1 MFFVILQFIIDKIL
15 INDKMR
21 NRLTIVLVAAVAIL
35 AAGCSKYTTVK
46 GDPLDAKI
54 YTLKNGLKVYMTV
67 NKDEPRIQTYI
78 AVRVGGKNDPADNTG
93 LAHYLEHMMF
103 KGSEQF
109 GTSDYAAEKPLL
121 HQIDSLFEVYRTK
134 TDPAEREALYH
145 EIDSIS
151 YEASKIAIPNEYDKL
166 MSMIGAEGTNAYTS
180 NDVTCY
186 VDEIPSNQIENWV
199 KIAADRF
206 RNCVFRGFHTE
217 LEAVYEEK
225 NMGMTNDGRKAIEK
239 MDSLLFLKHPYGTQ
253 TVIGTQDHLKN
264 PSLRAIRCQKDTYY
278 VPNNMAICLSGDF
291 DPDEMVALIKKYF
304 GDWKPNKDLPKY
316 NVIEEDPITEPRVKD
331 VYGFES
337 EFLLLAWRTPGA
349 SDKESEIADIAGEIL
364 NNGMAGLID
373 LDVMQRQKVLGA
385 YVMPYDRADYGAFI
399 LEGFAKQGQDLDEVK
414 SILLE
419 EIAKLR
425 TGEFSDTL
433 LTSVKNNVKLSLMR
447 ALESNRS
454 RADMF
459 VDSFINGTSWKD
471 EVASV
476 KRIDKLT
483 KAEVVAWADKYLGP
497 ESYIAVY
504 KRTGEDKSVK
514 KIDAPKITPIV
525 TNRDKQSA
533 FLTEIAETEVEPIE
547 PVFVDYS
554 KDMEVLDYKGLELLY
569 KENVKNDIASVSFRY
584 DIGTDDLPLLG
595 VASDYISYLGTPTRT
610 ADQIAKEMYAL
621 ACNFRVSVGPNS
633 TTIGVSGLSENVGK
647 ALAIVQDLIMNATA
661 DETKLAELKSD
672 IFRTRG
678 DSKMNQR
685 SCSAALQSYV
695 FYGPEYIKKRTLT
708 NEQIAAM
715 TSEEVLSAIKA
726 LADKQFKI
734 LYYGPATAS
743 DFQKTI
749 DENYEVANDLEKL
762 QKRHAVKR
770 LTPSTEVFVA
780 HYDARQFNY
789 YQYSDRGETLDVS
802 EAPAITAFNEYY
814 GGGMNSIVFQEM
826 RESKALAYS
835 AMAGLSSPSWKDDT
849 YAFFAYIASQ
859 NDKLQ
864 KAVEGF
870 DDIIENM
877 PIAPENLEIAKSSIL
892 SRIRTQRVTG
902 AGVLSSYLSAKELG
916 INEPIDKLIFEKI
929 GDMTMEDIVAT
940 HSKWIK
946 DRTYVYGILGDTKD
960 LDMAFLKTLGPVKI
974 LSLEDI
980 FGY

>member
-1 MFFVILQFIIDKIL
+1 
-15 INDKMR
+15 MR
-21 NRLTIVLVAAVAIL
+21 NRFALVLLAAIAIL
-35 AAGCSKYTTVK
+35 SSGCSKYTTVK
-46 GDPLDAKI
+46 GDPLEAKI

-103 KGSEQF
+103 KGTEQF
-109 GTSDYAAEKPLL
+109 GTSDYAAEKPMLQ
-121 HQIDSLFEVYRTK
+121 QIDSLFEVYRTK

-186 VDEIPSNQIENWV
+186 VDEIPSNQVENWV

-239 MDSLLFLKHPYGTQ
+239 MDSLLFLRHPYGTQ

-264 PSLRAIRCQKDTYY
+264 PSLKAIRYQKDTYY

-291 DPDEMVALIKKYF
+291 DPDKMVALIEKYF
-304 GDWKPNKDLPKY
+304 GDWEPNKNLPKY
-316 NVIEEDPITEPRVKD
+316 NVIKEDPITTPRVKD

-349 SDKESEIADIAGEIL
+349 ADKESEIADIAGEIL

-385 YVMPYDRADYGAFI
+385 FVMPYERTDYGAFI
-399 LEGFAKQGQDLDEVK
+399 MEGFAKQGQDLEEVK
-414 SILLE
+414 TILLE

-425 TGEFSDTL
+425 TGEFSDSL
-433 LTSVKNNVKLSLMR
+433 LTSVKNNVKLSQMR
-447 ALESNRS
+447 ALERNSS

-471 EVASV
+471 EVASMKNV
-476 KRIDKLT
+476 DKIT
-483 KAEVVAWADKYLGP
+483 KAEVVAWAQKYLGP

-504 KRTGEDKSVK
+504 KRTGEDKTVK

-525 TNRDKQSA
+525 TNRDKQSG
-533 FLTEIAETEVEPIE
+533 FLAEIAATEVEPIE
-547 PVFVDYS
+547 PVFVDYQ
-554 KDMEVLDYKGLELLY
+554 KDLEVRDYKGLELLY

-610 ADQIAKEMYAL
+610 ADDIAKDMYAL
-621 ACNFRVSVGPNS
+621 ACNFIVSVGANN
-633 TTIGVSGLSENVGK
+633 TTIGVSGLSENIGS
-647 ALAIVQDLIMNATA
+647 ALAIVQDLIMNATP
-661 DETKLAELKSD
+661 DEAKLAELKSD
-672 IFRTRG
+672 IFRSRQ

-685 SCSAALQSYV
+685 SCSSALQSYV
-695 FYGPEYIKKRTLT
+695 FYGPEFIKKRTLT
-708 NEQIAAM
+708 NEQVAAM
-715 TSEEVLSAIKA
+715 TSEDVLSALKA
-726 LADKQFKI
+726 LSDKQFTI
-734 LYYGPATAS
+734 LYYGPASVASVEKTLDDSYSVAS
-743 DFQKTI
+743 DLKK
-749 DENYEVANDLEKL
+749 LEK
-762 QKRHAVKR
+762 KHAVKR

-789 YQYSDRGETLDVS
+789 YQYSDRGETLDLTEV
-802 EAPAITAFNEYY
+802 PAVAAFNEYY

-835 AMAGLSSPSWKDDT
+835 AMAGLNSPSWKDDT
-849 YAFFAYIASQ
+849 YSFFAYIASQ

-870 DDIIENM
+870 DEIIENM
-877 PIAPENLEIAKSSIL
+877 PVAPENLEIAKSSIL
-892 SRIRTQRVTG
+892 SKIRTQRVIG
-902 AGVLSSYLSAKELG
+902 AGVLSSYLNAKELG
-916 INEPIDKLIFEKI
+916 IKEPLDKLIFEKVD
-929 GDMTMEDIVAT
+929 GMTMDDMVAT
-940 HSKWIK
+940 HAKWVK